1 MSKTLLYGATKV
13 DGSTSVSSLEPYQWK
28 NRVLAIFADADNGKA
43 SRQENL
49 LLAER
54 DGLQERDVIVLR
66 IGGGTV
72 LPLFGAADVAFD
84 ADVIRSDLE
93 VPDASAFATVLVGKD
108 GSVKLRVVEPIT
120 ADELFATID
129 GMPMRAAETTRQHD
143 L

>member
-13 DGSTSVSSLEPYQWK
+13 DGSTAVSSLEPFQWK
-28 NRVLAIFADADNGKA
+28 SRVMVICADADNAKG

-54 DGLQERDVIVLR
+54 DGLAERDLVVLR
-66 IGGGTV
+66 LDGDTV
-72 LPLFGAADVAFD
+72 STLFGAADSLD
-84 ADVIRSDLE
+84 ADLLRNDLE
-93 VPDASAFATVLVGKD
+93 TPDAGIFAAVLVGKD
-108 GSVKLRVVEPIT
+108 GSVKLRAVEPVT
-120 ADELFATID
+120 CDELFATID